1 MKIPQQP
8 PALQNIAEFLKH
20 KKIDIANLLAL
31 NFDESAYLSYSDT
44 KYRPLPPQIAE
55 LKGNR
60 EVWWAAIAL
69 KRSAKFKNL
78 PLCDKNGK
86 PFKFFLDNCDLQLL
100 HELDLNAKD
109 LSHIQA
115 GLDDNGKL
123 SKYIFESLVEESF
136 SSSAIEGALST
147 RDLAKKMIAE
157 KRPPKD
163 KSEQMILNNFSA
175 MQSLIGCINEP
186 LTAALICKIHAQI
199 CEKTLPYFQLGVF
212 RTQNSQDIV
221 VGDDAGNIYH
231 TPCPPESVAN
241 MIEDLCDFANS
252 QTAGE
257 DFIHPIIKAAII
269 HFFFAYIHPFYD
281 GNGRTAR
288 ALFYWYLLKNGYE
301 IAKFISVSKIISQT
315 GNRYYQ
321 AFLDTETDYNDLNYF
336 IKFQLEILNRAIKA
350 FADYA
355 KQKTD
360 NFNKALF
367 KFKIP
372 DNLNYRQS
380 EILLKLLQENPFD
393 FECTILSHAAVNNIS
408 WETSRKD
415 LAALLKQNILK
426 RVKSGKK
433 FVFRA
438 SNEIIERAKNP

>member
-8 PALQNIAEFLKH
+8 PNLQNIAEFLKQ
-20 KKIDIANLLAL
+20 KNFDIAKLLAL
-31 NFDESAYLSYSDT
+31 DLSETPYLSYSDT
-44 KYRPLPPQIAE
+44 KYRAIPAQIAE
-55 LKGNR
+55 LGGKR
-60 EVWWAAIAL
+60 ELWWAVIAL
-69 KRSAKFKNL
+69 KRSTKFQNL
-78 PLCDKNGK
+78 PLCDVAGK

-109 LSHIQA
+109 LSCIQLPFA
-115 GLDDNGKL
+115 DKKEL
-123 SKYIFESLVEESF
+123 SKYILESIIEESF

-157 KRPPKD
+157 QRTPKD
-163 KSEQMILNNFSA
+163 KSEQMILNNFTA

-186 LTAALICKIHAQI
+186 LSSALICKIHAQI
-199 CEKTLPYFQLGVF
+199 CEKTLPYAQLGVF
-212 RTQNSQDIV
+212 RTQSSQNIV

-231 TPCPPESVAN
+231 TPCPPENVAN
-241 MIEDLCDFANS
+241 MIEDLCAFANS
-252 QTAGE
+252 KAE
-257 DFIHPIIKAAII
+257 SESFIHPIIKASII

-301 IAKFISVSKIISQT
+301 IAKFISISKIISQT

-321 AFLDTETDYNDLNYF
+321 AFLDSETDYNDLNYF

-355 KQKTD
+355 KQKAD
-360 NFNKALF
+360 SFNKALF
-367 KFKIP
+367 EFRIP

-380 EILLKLLQENPFD
+380 EILLKLLQKNPFD
-393 FECTILSHAAVNNIS
+393 FECTILSHATLNNIS

-415 LAALLKQNILK
+415 LTTLLKQNILK

-433 FVFRA
+433 FVFKA
-438 SNEIIERAKNP
+438 SNEIIERTKHP